1 MPGKSG
7 ERGGVA
13 FLERGI
19 SYHVPRMIYARSGG
33 HTREGRGVRLMRTA
47 GGGQSPGQ
55 RDSGPGVAC
64 RDRLGT
70 SYALAMRDKS
80 GAAQSLP
87 SPETLALGPKE
98 G

>member
-1 MPGKSG
+1 
-7 ERGGVA
+7 
-13 FLERGI
+13 
-19 SYHVPRMIYARSGG
+19 
-33 HTREGRGVRLMRTA
+33 MRTA

-64 RDRLGT
+64 RDRLG
-70 SYALAMRDKS
+70 MRDKS